1 MDAGSEAGEPGRRPT
16 LAASWDAA
24 GGVLTQS
31 LVLLRAGVDARDP
44 DWEELLAPP
53 APGQGLVRLER
64 SQCSQDE
71 APCFLYLLCDP
82 EGGDAVAAVGVVSSA
97 RNMEVYLGQEY
108 CGTSRGESVGS
119 VPRGS
124 EQEIVFYKKY
134 LKLESSARACKIK
147 LLSLGEKQCVFLSRV
162 VVHVRS
168 VPANSSTRSPA
179 LGSRIDL
186 DKVQTM
192 MRSMGSKLSPGA
204 QQLMDMVRFQQQ
216 NRIPVGEQ
224 LQAVLGSPGYQHL
237 GALQSPAPAG
247 APAKSAC
254 TPVPVGTVLAPGDTA
269 GSAQVHGGENVAA
282 LDGCR
287 TEPQTCSALASE
299 LRTAVSEKAGDEPSV
314 LPFLQTLCGQLSRV
328 RVAGATERREG
339 RAPLAMETQPVC
351 SYLEKILSKNM
362 ELMEKKLMDYI
373 DERVRRLQEHVDRQL
388 AVVVEL
394 LQSPSAPPARLPL
407 PRCDSGE
414 RLSNGER

>member
-1 MDAGSEAGEPGRRPT
+1 M
-16 LAASWDAA
+16 WD
-24 GGVLTQS
+24 
-31 LVLLRAGVDARDP
+31 VDVDV
-44 DWEELLAPP
+44 D
-53 APGQGLVRLER
+53 VNV
-64 SQCSQDE
+64 DE
-71 APCFLYLLCDP
+71 DV
-82 EGGDAVAAVGVVSSA
+82 DVDVDVDV
-97 RNMEVYLGQEY
+97 
-108 CGTSRGESVGS
+108 
-119 VPRGS
+119 
-124 EQEIVFYKKY
+124 
-134 LKLESSARACKIK
+134 
-147 LLSLGEKQCVFLSRV
+147 
-162 VVHVRS
+162 
-168 VPANSSTRSPA
+168 
-179 LGSRIDL
+179 D
-186 DKVQTM
+186 
-192 MRSMGSKLSPGA
+192 
-204 QQLMDMVRFQQQ
+204 

-237 GALQSPAPAG
+237 GALQSPAAAG

-254 TPVPVGTVLAPGDTA
+254 TPVPVGTVLAPGDTT
-269 GSAQVHGGENVAA
+269 GSAQVHGGENAAA

-299 LRTAVSEKAGDEPSV
+299 LRTAVSEKAGDEPGV

-328 RVAGATERREG
+328 RVAGAAERREG

-388 AVVVEL
+388 AVVVDL
-394 LQSPSAPPARLPL
+394 LQSPSAPPAGLPL